1 MKTAV
6 EWLLEKMKD
15 DRFLAAFE
23 DEFKQAKE
31 MEKQQIINAHGK
43 KTKQSRGISNYTYIL
58 TGEEY
63 YNETFKN
70 DENTTI

>member
-1 MKTAV
+1 MTAV
-6 EWLLEKMKD
+6 KWLEEQLKD

-31 MEKQQIINAHGK
+31 MEKQQIIDAYKEAEDMHEFFQYEHMYGRK
-43 KTKQSRGISNYTYIL
+43 YLKAEQ
-58 TGEEY
+58 Y

-70 DENTTI
+70 K